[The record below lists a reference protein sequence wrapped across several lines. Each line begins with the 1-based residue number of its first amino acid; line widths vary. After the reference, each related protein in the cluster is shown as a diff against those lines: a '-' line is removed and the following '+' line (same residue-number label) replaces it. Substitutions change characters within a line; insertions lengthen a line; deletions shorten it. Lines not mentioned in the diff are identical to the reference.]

1 MIQRLLTHIAWP
13 IRVLWIFVALFQQS
27 FSVGM
32 WMLWTVVAIG
42 TWILH
47 PVSLTAIRLSSPVV
61 FLSLIAQLPSE
72 EFGVLPVALATA
84 ALVALLLIYTSDFGM
99 IQVQAGAYG
108 NERRFLLRIPVSLV
122 LPSFL
127 TWVVLA
133 ALFVV
138 ADNLFLSGLWVGG
151 LVVSVFSAA
160 ATWKFAPQL
169 HRLSL
174 RWLVRVP
181 AGWVIHDGV
190 LLAENLLLRTHNI
203 TAIQL
208 APADTEAIDLSGI
221 TQGIPLEISLRE
233 MTDVRL
239 TPLLSK
245 VTKTVD
251 ALHVKQLMVTPSQ
264 AQRVLSI

>member
-1 MIQRLLTHIAWP
+1 
-13 IRVLWIFVALFQQS
+13 
-27 FSVGM
+27 M
-32 WMLWTVVAIG
+32 WKLWTVVAIG

-61 FLSLIAQLPSE
+61 LLSLIAQLPSE
-72 EFGVLPVALATA
+72 EFGVLPVAVATA
-84 ALVALLLIYTSDFGM
+84 TLISLLLIYTSDFGM
-99 IQVQAGAYG
+99 TQVQAGAYG
-108 NERRFLLRIPVSLV
+108 NERRFLLRIPVSLA
-122 LPSFL
+122 LPTLL
-127 TWVVLA
+127 TWVVLT

-138 ADNLFLSGLWVGG
+138 ADNLFASGLWIGG
-151 LVVSVFSAA
+151 SVISLFSAA
-160 ATWKFAPQL
+160 AIWKFVPQL

-203 TAIQL
+203 ASMQL

-245 VTKTVD
+245 ATKTVD
-251 ALHVKQLMVTPSQ
+251 ALHVKQMLVAPSQ